1 MTLMKTIIIT
11 GANSGLGF
19 ECAKNILL
27 ENSDYFIIMAC
38 RNIEKSEKAKIELIG
53 KTKNKNIQVM
63 ELNLSSFDSVR

>member
-1 MTLMKTIIIT
+1 MTLMKI
-11 GANSGLGF
+11 
-19 ECAKNILL
+19 
-27 ENSDYFIIMAC
+27 IIMAC